1 MVAPTLAE
9 ILVVSSRQAR
19 LFFLDETD
27 VHWCPDTGRIYH
39 PLGGQVKIDSPGK
52 DQVRYLLGSVQY
64 PSGEGLY
71 EISKH
76 KRHEEVQRHLEH
88 LMEMVPK
95 DFCFVVWD
103 NASSHTT
110 PQLWPFFWEHQ
121 ARLCRVALPPYSP
134 HLNLIERLWR
144 YMRDQMTR
152 NHFYGS
158 FPELCEALVGWLT
171 RLPLERFQ
179 SLMGIE
185 APLQEAA

>member
-71 EISKH
+71 EIYKH
-76 KRHEEVQRHLEH
+76 KRHEEVQLHLEH
-88 LMEMVPK
+88 LMAMYPK

-110 PQLWPFFWEHQ
+110 PMLWPFLWEHQ
-121 ARLCRVALPPYSP
+121 DRLCMVALPTYSP

-144 YMRDQMTR
+144 YMRDQIPR
-152 NHFYGS
+152 NHF
-158 FPELCEALVGWLT
+158 
-171 RLPLERFQ
+171 
-179 SLMGIE
+179 
-185 APLQEAA
+185 